1 MNSTKGKAESCG
13 SLITLWFL
21 TQVLSSKWN
30 NKLKKIKQQQQLESE
45 QTDQRKWKLIKYEI
59 CELAITYSEKIS
71 QNTRS
76 QCELEKKLK

>member
-1 MNSTKGKAESCG
+1 MKQ
-13 SLITLWFL
+13 LIE
-21 TQVLSSKWN
+21 
-30 NKLKKIKQQQQLESE
+30 KIKQQQQLESE